1 MSLGMRRGS
10 VYLEEYSIEWK
21 EIAKKTINDLW
32 DILGDIVF
40 KIEHIGSTSIEYLKA
55 KPIIDIVV
63 VVKKLE
69 YIRQFDEK
77 LNQKGIIFRGADVDN
92 QLLYVMGDFEND
104 TRTHHIHVVEEG
116 DIAFDNYINFRDYLN
131 DNIDKAIEYQK
142 LKEILSEK
150 YYNNRTEYTKGK
162 QKFIDEI
169 LLEAKTWRNKVGDTI

>member
-1 MSLGMRRGS
+1 M
-10 VYLEEYSIEWK
+10 
-21 EIAKKTINDLW
+21 
-32 DILGDIVF
+32 
-40 KIEHIGSTSIEYLKA
+40 
-55 KPIIDIVV
+55 
-63 VVKKLE
+63 
-69 YIRQFDEK
+69 
-77 LNQKGIIFRGADVDN
+77 DN